1 MSTSNMAS
9 LYVEIAVRRAIKERA
24 RREEMSRR
32 EKEREE
38 AIAEQLRQCAYQHY
52 QDTAEAPNDSGFES
66 IWQSLREDAL
76 REYRAV
82 EQSQRKQRN
91 WF

>member
-1 MSTSNMAS
+1 MSSPVA
-9 LYVEIAVRRAIKERA
+9 LYVEIAVRRAIEEKT

-32 EKEREE
+32 EKEQEE
-38 AIAEQLRQCAYQHY
+38 VIAEQLRQCAYAQY
-52 QDTAEAPNDSGFES
+52 EATAEAPTDTEFES

-82 EQSQRKQRN
+82 EQSQRQRRN
-91 WF
+91 RF